1 MNGAARPPGPYAAA
15 MPPSP
20 APPPTTPG
28 LRLRRLAAGDAAD
41 VRELQRVLQAAPG
54 YSLLVEGRPPP
65 AQAAR
70 EMFEALPPGKA
81 HAGKFV
87 LGFEDAT
94 GTLVGCADLIRG
106 YPEPQVAFIGLLLFA
121 ETSQG
126 RGPGPA
132 ARRPLETLARGWGCR
147 ALRLAVIE
155 TNPRALAFW
164 RREGFVQRL
173 RKPSPGFTGA
183 AIVMERPL

>member
-1 MNGAARPPGPYAAA
+1 
-15 MPPSP
+15 MPPPSS
-20 APPPTTPG
+20 AQPPTTPG
-28 LRLRRLAAGDAAD
+28 LRLRRLAAGDEAD

-54 YSLLVEGRPPP
+54 YSLAVEGRLPP

-70 EMFEALPPGKA
+70 ALFEALPPGKE
-81 HAGKFV
+81 HADKFV

-94 GTLVGCADLIRG
+94 GSLVGCADLIRG

-132 ARRPLETLARGWGCR
+132 ALRQLETKARGWGCP

-155 TNPRALAFW
+155 TNPRALAFLQ
-164 RREGFVQRL
+164 RAGIVERL
-173 RKPSPGFTGA
+173 RKPSPGHTGA